1 MRDYNSTEYVI
12 IYIIG
17 AHLCHVRTL
26 YINGNATK
34 MQNGNGIEI
43 SESIGGKSIL

>member
-1 MRDYNSTEYVI
+1 MPCKNI
-12 IYIIG
+12 IYYINF
-17 AHLCHVRTL
+17 V

-43 SESIGGKSIL
+43 SESVGGKSIL